1 MMARMQRAGRIR
13 EIWRYP
19 VKSMAGE
26 RLEEVEVDGGGIPGD
41 RGWAVRDEVRGGIRG
56 AKKIAGLMRLAA
68 RYLEPPTRGKVGA
81 PEITLPDGSKV
92 RANAPDAAKRVS
104 AAVEN
109 EVTLWP
115 LLPPTALD
123 HYRRGKPDHDD
134 MLTELRSIFGRLP
147 DEPLPDLSKLPPEL
161 FQYESPLGTYFDA
174 FPLHVITTAT
184 LDSLAKASPQSR
196 VDVRRFRPNFVIE
209 TEPGLTG
216 YVEAGWAGRR
226 LRLGGLEIEGTI
238 PTMRCVMV
246 THGFADL
253 PKDTAIL
260 RAIVRDANQ
269 NVGLYAKPAGSA
281 RVRVGDEVLL
291 AD

>member
-1 MMARMQRAGRIR
+1 VR

-26 RLEEVEVDGGGIPGD
+26 RLEQVEVDAGGIPGD

-56 AKKIAGLMRLAA
+56 AKKIAALMRLAA
-68 RYLEPPTRGKVGA
+68 RYLEPPARGKVGA
-81 PEITLPDGSKV
+81 PEITLPDGSTV

-104 AAVEN
+104 LAVEN

-147 DEPLPDLSKLPPEL
+147 DEPLPDLSQLPREL
-161 FQYESPLGTYFDA
+161 FEFESPVGTYFDA
-174 FPLHVITTAT
+174 FPLNVLTTAT
-184 LDSLAKASPQSR
+184 LDALAKASPESR

-209 TEPGLTG
+209 TEPGISG
-216 YVEAGWAGRR
+216 YVDAEWAHRR
-226 LRLGGLEIEGTI
+226 LRLGELEIEGAI
-238 PTMRCVMV
+238 PCMRCVMV

-253 PKDTAIL
+253 PKDPKIL
-260 RAIVRDANQ
+260 RAIVREANQ

-281 RVRVGDEVLL
+281 RVRVGDEVVL